1 MALFMYENTTNISYM
16 YYTDDHENFPD
27 LSFFVDLK
35 VGPKVVIRYLHV
47 RRRDSKPGSLDKIIN
62 IFDDVSTSQ
71 LTQPNS
77 IAFFLASVTHELY
90 QGCVVNYFLQKR
102 GVDLKPGPGNWIEY
116 KVKTYPISKV
126 RKIYY

>member
-1 MALFMYENTTNISYM
+1 MGETESHQDNVASAVYSVSYSIF
-16 YYTDDHENFPD
+16 TCKA
-27 LSFFVDLK
+27 S
-35 VGPKVVIRYLHV
+35 
-47 RRRDSKPGSLDKIIN
+47 SKPGSLDEIIN

-77 IAFFLASVTHELY
+77 IVFFLGSVTHELY

-126 RKIYY
+126 RIIYY